1 MNIKNGLVDAISS
14 NTPLI
19 KLNRLKE
26 IYNLKA
32 DIYAKLERDNPT
44 GSIKIESLKR

>member
-1 MNIKNGLVDAISS
+1 MNIKNGLVDAIS